1 VLLILHCTTA
11 AVFDG
16 HGGST
21 SAEWLQQHLYDD
33 VLPKVN
39 SQLLQ
44 PDPNAEPIPGRPGVT
59 RSTRAEKF
67 MVELFQQV
75 DDELI
80 AYLIGEQRAECLL
93 GQGTGTAAAAYV
105 AAGTRKE
112 DMTM

>member
-1 VLLILHCTTA
+1 
-11 AVFDG
+11 VFDG

-67 MVELFQQV
+67 MVELFQQA
-75 DDELI
+75 DAELI
-80 AYLIGEQRAECLL
+80 AYLISENRHDTLL
-93 GQGTGTAAAAYV
+93 GHGMGRAPAAYSAV
-105 AAGTRKE
+105 NMSRTSPCKQQATK
-112 DMTM
+112 

>member
-1 VLLILHCTTA
+1 
-11 AVFDG
+11 
-16 HGGST
+16 
-21 SAEWLQQHLYDD
+21 

-80 AYLIGEQRAECLL
+80 AYLIGEQRELCLMWH
-93 GQGTGTAAAAYV
+93 GVGWAPAATYARTIRE
-105 AAGTRKE
+105 GRTR
-112 DMTM
+112 